1 MALEIIVIGTS
12 RGGLKALQELLP
24 HLGNTFQIPIVIVQH
39 RGKESDTG
47 LCEFLSKYSALPVS
61 EPDDKEPIMPGHIY
75 LAPRDYHLLIE
86 NRGFALSTAPPLV
99 FARPS
104 IDLLFECA
112 ADEYGAGAIGVILT
126 GRNRDGALGLAAIT
140 RRGGQAIVQDPASAE
155 FREMPDAAIAQTE
168 VDWILPLKAIA
179 DRLIELSLV
188 TPGHDAR

>member
-12 RGGLKALQELLP
+12 RGGLKAMQELLP
-24 HLGNTFQIPIVIVQH
+24 ELGDTFQIPIVIVQH

-47 LCEFLSKYSALPVS
+47 LCEFLSNYSPLPVS
-61 EPDDKEPIMPGHIY
+61 EPDDKEPIMPGHVY

-86 NRGFALSTAPPLV
+86 NRSFALSIDPPIV

-112 ADEYGAGAIGVILT
+112 ANAYGAGALGVILT

-140 RRGGQAIVQDPASAE
+140 RRGGTTIVQEPASAE
-155 FREMPDAAIAQTE
+155 FREMPEAAIAQTA
-168 VDWILPLKAIA
+168 VDWILPLKGIA
-179 DRLIELSLV
+179 ERLIKISAHYA
-188 TPGHDAR
+188 GA

>member
-24 HLGNTFQIPIVIVQH
+24 ELDNTFQVPIVIVQH
-39 RGKESDTG
+39 RGKESETG
-47 LCEFLSKYSALPVS
+47 LCEFLSNYSALPIS

-86 NRGFALSTAPPLV
+86 NRSFALSIDPPIG

-112 ADEYGAGAIGVILT
+112 ADEYGQDVTGVILT
-126 GRNRDGALGLAAIT
+126 GRNRDGARGLAAIN
-140 RRGGQAIVQDPASAE
+140 RRGGFTIVQDPESAE

-168 VDWILPLKAIA
+168 VDWILPLKDIA
-179 DRLIELSLV
+179 NRLVELSGV
-188 TPGHDAR
+188 APMHYAN

>member
-1 MALEIIVIGTS
+1 VALEIIVIGTS
-12 RGGLKALQELLP
+12 RGGLKALQGLLP
-24 HLGNTFQIPIVIVQH
+24 ELSDRFQIPIVVVQH

-47 LCEFLSKYSALPVS
+47 LCEFLSNYSPLPVS

-86 NRGFALSTAPPLV
+86 NRSFALSTAAPIV

-112 ADEYGAGAIGVILT
+112 ADEYGAGALGVILT
-126 GRNRDGALGLAAIT
+126 GRNRDGALGLAAINK
-140 RRGGQAIVQDPASAE
+140 RGGCTIVQEPTSAE

-168 VDWILPLKAIA
+168 VDWILPLKGIA
-179 DRLIELSLV
+179 DRLTELSAV
-188 TPGHDAR
+188 SPVYNAK